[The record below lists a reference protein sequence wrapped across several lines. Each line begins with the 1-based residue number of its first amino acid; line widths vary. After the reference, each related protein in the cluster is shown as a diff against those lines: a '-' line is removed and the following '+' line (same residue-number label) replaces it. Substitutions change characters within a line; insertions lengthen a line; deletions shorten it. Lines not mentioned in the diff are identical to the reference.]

1 MRDATSE
8 RCEILSKVRTLNTTD
23 SGGVKEFPEK
33 VELVAVMESARVGQG
48 RVMDKRVDLIDII
61 GRTGGVHAR
70 PEDFERAL
78 DLWCHK
84 AEKEGWSVSVLDHER
99 DSGIDGRCG
108 TVEVEGLRYE
118 VRYGPRT
125 RTTLIDDSTGEDI
138 ERPAFA
144 YAVWAEPV
152 VLEIFLVEE

>member
-1 MRDATSE
+1 
-8 RCEILSKVRTLNTTD
+8 
-23 SGGVKEFPEK
+23 
-33 VELVAVMESARVGQG
+33 
-48 RVMDKRVDLIDII
+48 MDKRVDPTDVV
-61 GRTGGVHAR
+61 GRTGGVYAA

-78 DLWCHK
+78 DLWCYK
-84 AEKEGWSVSVLDHER
+84 AEKEGWPVSVLDRER
-99 DSGIDGRCG
+99 VPGKDGRCG
-108 TVEVEGLRYE
+108 TVDVEGLRYQ

-125 RTTLIDDSTGEDI
+125 RTIVIDDSNGHDV